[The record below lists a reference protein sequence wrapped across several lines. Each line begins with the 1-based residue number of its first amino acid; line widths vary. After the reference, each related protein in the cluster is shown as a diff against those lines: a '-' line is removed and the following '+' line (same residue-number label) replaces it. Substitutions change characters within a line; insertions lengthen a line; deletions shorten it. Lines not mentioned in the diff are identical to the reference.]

1 MKGLWFKNMAIKI
14 ISATHSG
21 LDGVLIN
28 VEVDITKGIPIFN
41 IIVYISKIFKSL
53 AMTIM
58 LKSIGNTVKPII
70 K

>member
-53 AMTIM
+53 AMTI
-58 LKSIGNTVKPII
+58 I
-70 K
+70 

>member
-1 MKGLWFKNMAIKI
+1 MAIKI